1 MHNAY
6 NRQIHRRR
14 FANLMRLTANDRHL
28 RHIKEALL
36 KNFLY
41 FYFFFFFYTYCT
53 CHTFKFTVTLIH
65 GCFKD
70 FTPWHLSP
78 VFWSLCYQRIN
89 CKRPCLWI
97 LIEAVGWAFFFSF
110 SVQIHVSIFV
120 RCIDINTNLQEYGH
134 LKTPQMYS
142 WQWCIFWVKAL
153 CRGSQLIIRWVH

>member
-1 MHNAY
+1 
-6 NRQIHRRR
+6 
-14 FANLMRLTANDRHL
+14 MRLTANDRHL

-97 LIEAVGWAFFFSF
+97 LIEAVGWAFFFPFLFRFMSQYLSDALTLIQTF
-110 SVQIHVSIFV
+110 RNTDIWKHHKCIHGNDVYFEWKLCAEEVNSSSVE
-120 RCIDINTNLQEYGH
+120 CTN
-134 LKTPQMYS
+134 PQCLFLFDFIQY
-142 WQWCIFWVKAL
+142 K
-153 CRGSQLIIRWVH
+153 